1 MPRSSN
7 IHSRKVCARLLL
19 ATPLVASLA
28 LFASALFG
36 PSALAA
42 CGLVVTVRN
51 TGSAPLVLDWGK
63 SHVRTDSSGWQPL
76 DPGQQKTVAP
86 GSTVSVYVTAKESC
100 QEKRR
105 YRIHAS
111 RGATSLVTYV
121 PSETTFTTNPHP
133 SVSLSL

>member
-1 MPRSSN
+1 MPRSSRTKLG
-7 IHSRKVCARLLL
+7 SKLLL
-19 ATPLVASLA
+19 ASPLVASLA
-28 LFASALFG
+28 LAVSALFG

-51 TGSAPLVLDWGK
+51 TGSAPIVLDWGK

-76 DPGQQKTVAP
+76 EPGRERTLAP
-86 GSTVSVYVTAKESC
+86 GASLSVHVTAKESC

-111 RGATSLVTYV
+111 RGATSVVTYV